1 MTHKT
6 QQRWKDVMMWMQEK
20 KTDLEKSF
28 ACCLNETQNKNLVL
42 SNELIKV
49 ELPP

>member
-1 MTHKT
+1 ML
-6 QQRWKDVMMWMQEK
+6 QRRHCDVIGHEIPK
-20 KTDLEKSF
+20 FNSKPT
-28 ACCLNETQNKNLVL
+28 AIIYNKYLVL